1 MASGTFNPRAMQLAR
16 GALGINQSALARE
29 VGVSQPAVSMWEKG
43 DRVPES
49 AALERLAA
57 ALQVLP
63 SGLTDDRV
71 ATTTPMFRAAGVKTK
86 RDERRVE
93 GNLELAR
100 LAAARIMESVELT
113 PALPWPTADDP
124 LSLDVEEAAQQLRR
138 VWRIPNG
145 PLQSLIA
152 YIEAAGAIVL
162 RVAFGH
168 PKVEAAYAQPR
179 RDSQRWISL
188 NTAATDGARLR
199 LTVAHELGHAVL
211 HHWDAFNVPSERER
225 EAQAFNFALAL
236 LVPADEFAMDVI
248 HTSRRWDDFL
258 RLRSKWSVSAAA
270 LARRAHNLN
279 LVNQA
284 AYRSLNIER
293 RSRGHWTREPG
304 DIATEQ
310 PRLFADTVEL
320 LREQGGWA
328 DADFSNA
335 AGLPFDRLAE
345 LLPEQ
350 FSVVDDVPPRH
361 GLRLVG

>member
-1 MASGTFNPRAMQLAR
+1 MQLAR
-16 GALGINQSALARE
+16 GALGISQSDLASDI
-29 VGVSQPAVSMWEKG
+29 GVSQPAVSMWEKG
-43 DRVPES
+43 DRVPED

-100 LAAARIMESVELT
+100 LAAARIMENVELT
-113 PALPWPTADDP
+113 PALPWPTSDDP
-124 LSLDVEEAAQQLRR
+124 LSLDVDEAAQQLRR

-145 PLQSLIA
+145 PVQSLIA

-188 NTAATDGARLR
+188 NIEATDGARLR

-211 HHWDAFNVPSERER
+211 HHWDAFNVPDERER

-236 LVPADEFAMDVI
+236 LVPADEFTLDVI
-248 HTSRRWDDFL
+248 HTNRRWDDFL
-258 RLRSKWSVSAAA
+258 RLRNKWGVSAAA
-270 LARRAHNLN
+270 LARRAHNLGM
-279 LVNQA
+279 VNQV
-284 AYRSLNIER
+284 AYRNLNIER
-293 RSRGHWTREPG
+293 RTRGHWTREPG
-304 DIATEQ
+304 DIAVEE
-310 PRLFADTVEL
+310 PRVFSDTVEL
-320 LREQGGWA
+320 IREQGGWT
-328 DADFSNA
+328 DADFATA
-335 AGLPFDRLAE
+335 AGLPFDRLAA

-350 FSVVDDVPPRH
+350 FKNAPAELPRH
-361 GLRLVG
+361 GLRLIS